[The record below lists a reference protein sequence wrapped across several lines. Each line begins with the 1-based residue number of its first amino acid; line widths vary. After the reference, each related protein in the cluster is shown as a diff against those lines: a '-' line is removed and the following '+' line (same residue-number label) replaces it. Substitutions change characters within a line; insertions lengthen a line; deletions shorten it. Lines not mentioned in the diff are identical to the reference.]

1 MPIRKLNK
9 NELKHQQKPW
19 ITKGIRKSIQRRE
32 ILHKKNHKGKK
43 VKKLKMNTIKNI
55 KN

>member
-1 MPIRKLNK
+1 MPIRKLTK
-9 NELKHQQKPW
+9 NELIHQQKPW

-32 ILHKKNHKGKK
+32 ILHKKFIRQK